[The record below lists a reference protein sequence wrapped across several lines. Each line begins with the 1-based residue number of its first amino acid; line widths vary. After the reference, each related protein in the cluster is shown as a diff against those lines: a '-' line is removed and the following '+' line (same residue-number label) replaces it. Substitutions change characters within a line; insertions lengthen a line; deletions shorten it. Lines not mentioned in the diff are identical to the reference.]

1 MLLVSV
7 VGSQQGRVFSGM
19 SESPD
24 LDGDLHEVILE
35 A

>member
-7 VGSQQGRVFSGM
+7 VGSHRGRVFSGM
-19 SESPD
+19 SESPVI
-24 LDGDLHEVILE
+24 DGDLHEVILE